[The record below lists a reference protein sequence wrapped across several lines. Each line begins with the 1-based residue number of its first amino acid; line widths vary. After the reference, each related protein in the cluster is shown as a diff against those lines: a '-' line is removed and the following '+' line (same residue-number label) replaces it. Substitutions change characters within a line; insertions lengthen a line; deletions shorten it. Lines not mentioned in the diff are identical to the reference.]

1 MRPDATLV
9 VHTTGSPVTSARL
22 DEATRARGCHSL
34 DVPVSGS
41 AGDIEAGSLTLLAGG
56 DAAVLERCRSALST
70 YGDPILH
77 VGGVGDGQRVKLVN
91 NALLAAHLELAR
103 RAVAMGDALGID
115 ARTLAGAVIHG
126 SGASRAMAMMASADS
141 PRELLHDLREF
152 LAKDLDVIER
162 VAGELGL
169 DLGEIG
175 SLAAA
180 AVRSDGVEP
189 TG

>member
-1 MRPDATLV
+1 
-9 VHTTGSPVTSARL
+9 
-22 DEATRARGCHSL
+22 
-34 DVPVSGS
+34 
-41 AGDIEAGSLTLLAGG
+41 
-56 DAAVLERCRSALST
+56 
-70 YGDPILH
+70 
-77 VGGVGDGQRVKLVN
+77 
-91 NALLAAHLELAR
+91 
-103 RAVAMGDALGID
+103 
-115 ARTLAGAVIHG
+115 
-126 SGASRAMAMMASADS
+126 MAMMASADS